1 MNNYRQKCEKRRTNT
16 HDMFIA
22 THGDTESVLSECRN
36 VLSQKTIFL
45 CWLQEFIMLLQRQ
58 GDLTTLLKR
67 KSQAAILEKDPFLEI
82 LL

>member
-1 MNNYRQKCEKRRTNT
+1 MNNYRQECEKRRTNT
-16 HDMFIA
+16 HGMFIA

-45 CWLQEFIMLLQRQ
+45 CSLQEFIMLLQRQ
-58 GDLTTLLKR
+58 GDLTALLKR
-67 KSQAAILEKDPFLEI
+67 KSQAAILEKNPFLEI